1 MPHKPRNIR
10 LDSISL
16 NQTYFTKEGYLIDHP
31 IVTSTGIFEYHNPD
45 GSVRRELRLP
55 EEVFDEKSLK
65 SYKGKPI
72 IITHE
77 AGYISKD
84 NVDEEIIGTILSE
97 GYRDGNDV
105 RVEIIIHDT
114 NAMKSCGVKEL
125 SLGYDLDLDETPG
138 EWEGQPY
145 DAIQRNIGINHLAL
159 VKDARAGDQA
169 RLNIDSRDET
179 KQILKGG
186 KAMDEKKTNTTPAD
200 ESAAAIEAFQQR
212 RKDRL
217 EAAGENPPVDEGAP
231 QDEQSVAADEDEKA
245 APAPA
250 QEEPTTDGDEGA
262 APAAECE
269 QDRVQLVKDRRD
281 RRDAAGDPSDVK
293 GAMGVIAEQDE
304 DIDTLLG
311 VIDALKAVEK
321 LDADDTTTDGKNCDG
336 ENEEAPA
343 DGANTN
349 TDRKDSK
356 DDLRELL
363 RVVRIGDKFNIDG
376 LETLSTKNAKK
387 AIIKKLK
394 PSIRLDGKSSAYVDA
409 VFDITVEDALKRKD
423 SNFQRQQMIRKDSK
437 DTHAR
442 AVGGA
447 SEARQRMIDRQL
459 NKKKEDK

>member
-77 AGYISKD
+77 AGYVSKD

-97 GYRDGNDV
+97 GYQDGDNV

-169 RLNIDSRDET
+169 RLNIDSHDAA

-186 KAMDEKKTNTTPAD
+186 KVMEENKTSTTPAD
-200 ESAAAIEAFQQR
+200 KSAAAIEAFQQR

-217 EAAGENPPVDEGAP
+217 EAAGETPPADEGTA
-231 QDEQSVAADEDEKA
+231 QGEQPVAADGDEG

-262 APAAECE
+262 APAAEGE

-281 RRDAAGDPSDVK
+281 RRDAAGDPEDVN

-311 VIDALKAVEK
+311 VIDALKAVDK
-321 LDADDTTTDGKNCDG
+321 LDGDDAAADG
-336 ENEEAPA
+336 ENRDGDDESAPA
-343 DGANTN
+343 DGTKTN
-349 TDRKDSK
+349 TDRKDGK
-356 DDLRELL
+356 DDMRELL

-376 LETLSTKNAKK
+376 LETLSIKNAKK

-394 PSIRLDGKSSAYVDA
+394 PSIRLDSKSAVYVDA
-409 VFDITVEDALKRKD
+409 VFDITVEEALKRKD
-423 SNFQRQQMIRKDSK
+423 SNYQRSQMMRKDSK
-437 DTHAR
+437 DTRTR
-442 AVGGA
+442 AISGA